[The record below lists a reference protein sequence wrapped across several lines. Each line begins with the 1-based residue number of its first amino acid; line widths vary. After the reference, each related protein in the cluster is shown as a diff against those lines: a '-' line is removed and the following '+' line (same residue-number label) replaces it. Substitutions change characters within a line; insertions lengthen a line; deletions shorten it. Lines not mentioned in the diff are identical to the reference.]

1 MPTRI
6 SEVET
11 LANQE
16 YKYGFYTDIET
27 DAVQS
32 GLNEDI
38 IRLISAKKNEPD
50 WMLEWRLKSYRCW
63 VTMKEP
69 PGPIFTSLPSIIRL

>member
-11 LANQE
+11 PANQE

-38 IRLISAKKNEPD
+38 IGLISAKKNEPD

-69 PGPIFTSLPSIIRL
+69 TWANIH